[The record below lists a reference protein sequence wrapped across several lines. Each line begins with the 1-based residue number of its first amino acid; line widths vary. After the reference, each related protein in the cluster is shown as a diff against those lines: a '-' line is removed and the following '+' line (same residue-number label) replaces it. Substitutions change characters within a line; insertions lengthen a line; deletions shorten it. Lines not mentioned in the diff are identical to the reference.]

1 MDVIGVV
8 TRLYTSIPRPPTGL
22 DSGNPELAVVAGQWF
37 GHLQIWSPGVHRPYG
52 YTSKLSNIGR
62 QTRGFVPRIVVTLER
77 MWTDVASTSR
87 HSCPRVTLPC
97 PSLFLFSG
105 HHEKKNIVKS
115 CELLFNIGKGLI
127 YLSGEYV
134 GIDF

>member
-22 DSGNPELAVVAGQWF
+22 DSGNPELAVVAGQRF

-77 MWTDVASTSR
+77 MWTDVASTSW
-87 HSCPRVTLPC
+87 HSCSRVILR
-97 PSLFLFSG
+97 SLSLVILFFQDIAKRKNCRIVRMWVIFLIG
-105 HHEKKNIVKS
+105 MQEK
-115 CELLFNIGKGLI
+115 
-127 YLSGEYV
+127 
-134 GIDF
+134 D